1 MLGDKIKEL
10 RKSKRINQMTLSKYL
25 NVSKGAI
32 GMWETNKREPDIQ
45 TIKQIANY
53 FNVSLDYLLE
63 NESKETNKK
72 NQEKI
77 KSESNYEITS
87 EQNYEKILKLVLFDE
102 IENITSDMINEVKE
116 FAKLVKLREKQK
128 IMGD

>member
-63 NESKETNKK
+63 NEFKETNKK

-77 KSESNYEITS
+77 KSESNYVITS

>member
-25 NVSKGAI
+25 SVSKGAI

-45 TIKQIANY
+45 TIKKIANY

-63 NESKETNKK
+63 NESKETNKQ

-77 KSESNYEITS
+77 KSESNYVITS

-128 IMGD
+128 IMRD

>member
-45 TIKQIANY
+45 TIKRIANY

-63 NESKETNKK
+63 NEFKETNKK

-77 KSESNYEITS
+77 KSESNYVITS